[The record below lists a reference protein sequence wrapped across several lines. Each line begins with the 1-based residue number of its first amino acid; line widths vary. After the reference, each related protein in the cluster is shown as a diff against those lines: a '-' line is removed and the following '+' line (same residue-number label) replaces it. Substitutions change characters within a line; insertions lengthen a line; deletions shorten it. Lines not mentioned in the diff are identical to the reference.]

1 LRDYDLVVIYKS
13 ELEDQ
18 ALEQEIDKITQVM
31 KEGSTEISEI
41 DRWGKKPLGY
51 QISGER
57 TGTYV
62 VFRFKGA
69 PSLLPGLE
77 KELALN
83 ENVLRHRVFLSPA
96 SSKVSEE
103 TTQKSEDEQPGGE
116 EE

>member
-18 ALEQEIDKITQVM
+18 ALEQEIDKVTQVM
-31 KEGSTEISEI
+31 KEGSADISEI

-51 QISGER
+51 QISSER

-62 VFRFKGA
+62 VFRFRGG
-69 PSLLPGLE
+69 PSLLPEL
-77 KELALN
+77 KRELALN
-83 ENVLRHRVFLSPA
+83 ENVLRHRVFLSSV

-103 TTQKSEDEQPGGE
+103 TTQKSEDEQPDGDE
-116 EE
+116 K